1 MAAARVEEVL
11 RKERVSRLSRR
22 FYARPTLEVAADLL
36 GRKFVHESEEGVASG
51 RIVEVE
57 AYCGELDP
65 GSHAFR
71 GETPRN
77 SVMFGPP
84 GHLYVYFTYG
94 MHFCCN
100 VVCESDGVAGAVLLR
115 AIEPVE
121 GIDLMKERR
130 GVEGIRDLARGPA
143 RLCQALGID
152 RLQNG
157 ADLTVPPIWIEQ
169 RRRVVGEIKSS
180 PRIGLRP
187 GIDQP
192 WRFYEDGPWISR
204 RAQPRS

>member
-1 MAAARVEEVL
+1 M
-11 RKERVSRLSRR
+11 SRLHRR
-22 FYARPTLEVAADLL
+22 FYARSTLEVAPALL
-36 GRKFVHESEEGVASG
+36 GRKFVHETEEGITSG

-57 AYCGELDP
+57 AYCGEIDP

-71 GETPRN
+71 GQTPRN

-100 VVCESDGVAGAVLLR
+100 VVCESDGVAGAVLVR
-115 AIEPVE
+115 ALEPIE
-121 GIDLMKERR
+121 GIDLMIERR
-130 GVEGIRDLARGPA
+130 RTEIVRDLARGPG
-143 RLCQALGID
+143 RLCQALGIE
-152 RLQNG
+152 RRHNG
-157 ADLTVPPIWIEQ
+157 ADLTTPPVWIEP
-169 RRRVVGEIKSS
+169 RRHLAGEIKTSA
-180 PRIGLRP
+180 RIGLRP

-204 RAQPRS
+204 RVRPRS

>member
-1 MAAARVEEVL
+1 M
-11 RKERVSRLSRR
+11 SRLSRR
-22 FYARPTLEVAADLL
+22 FFARPTLEVAAALL

-71 GETPRN
+71 GKTPRN
-77 SVMFGPP
+77 TVMFGPP

-115 AIEPVE
+115 AIEPVD
-121 GIDLMKERR
+121 GIDLMIERR
-130 GVEGIRDLARGPA
+130 GTEVIRDLARGPA

-152 RLQNG
+152 RRHNG
-157 ADLTVPPIWIEQ
+157 TDLTVPPMWIEQ
-169 RRRVVGEIKSS
+169 RRRVVGKIKSS

-204 RAQPRS
+204 TVRPKS

>member
-1 MAAARVEEVL
+1 M
-11 RKERVSRLSRR
+11 SRLSRR
-22 FYARPTLEVAADLL
+22 FYARPTLEVATELL

-57 AYCGELDP
+57 AYCGEFDP

-84 GHLYVYFTYG
+84 GQLYVYFTYG

-115 AIEPVE
+115 AIEPVD
-121 GIDLMKERR
+121 GIDLMKQRR
-130 GVEGIRDLARGPA
+130 GTEVIRDLARGPA

-152 RLQNG
+152 RRQNG
-157 ADLTVPPIWIEQ
+157 ADLTVPPMWIEQ
-169 RRRVVGEIKSS
+169 RRSVVGEIKSS

-204 RAQPRS
+204 RVRPKS